1 MRWRPPAHLVS
12 NPRQARMRT
21 TRAEQAIAEQVWA
34 EFAR

>member
-12 NPRQARMRT
+12 NPRQVGAFMRA
-21 TRAEQAIAEQVWA
+21 TRA